1 MKTAENFFTP
11 EEQERIRQSIIKA
24 ESRTS
29 GEIVP
34 MIVGASRRYAEIE
47 LIGLAAGLALGTVA
61 ALFFHDPWGPL
72 HAQLMFPLIGGI
84 VGYLLCRIPAVKRR
98 LIPERQ
104 IAEAVDMRALA
115 AFTAHGLHHTKDHTG
130 ILILAS
136 LLEHEVEVLADRGI
150 NEKAPPGT
158 WDEVVRI
165 LTAGLKSGTACQG
178 FCAAIEKC
186 GDILAQHFPRAPD
199 DRDELANKLVTDG

>member
-61 ALFFHDPWGPL
+61 ALFFHDPWGSI
-72 HAQLMFPLIGGI
+72 HAQLMFPLVGGVIGFL
-84 VGYLLCRIPAVKRR
+84 VCRIPAVKRR

-104 IAEAVDMRALA
+104 IAEAVDLRALA

-136 LLEHEVEVLADRGI
+136 LFEHEVEVLADRGI
-150 NEKAPPGT
+150 NEKVQPET
-158 WDEVVRI
+158 WNEVVGI
-165 LTAGLKSGTACQG
+165 LTAGLKSGKACQG